1 MIMTTAAIGKP
12 ISRVDGRAKV
22 TGSAKYAAEYNVPN
36 LAYGYIVSATVAKG
50 KIARIDASAALA
62 VPGVIEV
69 FTHEKTKHLAWFDRS
84 YQDEV
89 APPGSPFRPLYDDEI
104 QYNMQPV
111 ALVVAEDFGIA
122 RYAATLVRVEYERVA
137 FATDLEQQRA
147 QAYVPPK
154 KRNGI
159 PPPGKPRGDADAAI
173 ASAEITHEAEYVMPY
188 EHHNPMEM
196 YGSTVV
202 YEPDGKLTIYEKTQ
216 GAPNCQTYVVK
227 VFGYSTGE
235 VRVISSYVGGAFGS
249 GLRPQHQ
256 LLLAVLAAR
265 ELKRSVRVSLTR
277 EQMFSLSYRPY
288 TFLPI
293 SLGANRDG
301 TLTAI
306 KHSATAVTSRFEDYQ
321 EDDVNWSGALYK
333 CANSKFNYELAQL
346 DLNTPCDMRAP
357 GGATG
362 MYALECAMD
371 ELAYKIGIDPLELR
385 LKNFA
390 EKDQNKDLP
399 FSSNEL
405 RKCYAQGAEK
415 FGWSKRN
422 PEPRSMREGNQLIG
436 WGMATGLWDAQR
448 MKASAKALLTADGK
462 LEVSSAT
469 TDIGTGT
476 YTIMTQI
483 AAETLGLPMDRVMFR
498 LGDSSMP
505 MAPVEGGSWT
515 AATVGPAVQA
525 ACQAVGKKLFGYAK
539 KIKGSPLAK
548 AKFEDIEFGD
558 GQMRLKG
565 GASQSVALTEALRH
579 AKVASIEEEAT
590 AAPGSEA
597 KKYSMYVRSA
607 IFAEVKV
614 DEAFGTVRVTRVV
627 NAIAGGRVLNPKT
640 ARSQIIGGVVWGIGM
655 ALEEESHLDHQF
667 GRFMNH
673 SLAEYHVPVN
683 ADIHDIEVIF
693 VEERD
698 EIINS
703 LGVKGLGEIG
713 IVGTASAIANA
724 IYHATGKRV
733 RDLPITLDK
742 VMRTE

>member
-1 MIMTTAAIGKP
+1 MTTAIIGKP

-22 TGSAKYAAEYNVPN
+22 IGAAKYAAEYNVPN
-36 LAYGYIVSATVAKG
+36 LAYGYIVSSTIAKG
-50 KIARIDASAALA
+50 KIKRIDATAALA
-62 VPGVIEV
+62 VPGVLEV
-69 FTHEKTKHLAWFDRS
+69 FTHEKTRHLAWFDRS
-84 YQDEV
+84 YRDAV
-89 APPGSPFRPLYDDEI
+89 APPGSPFRHLYDDEV

-111 ALVVAEDFGIA
+111 ALVVAENFGVA
-122 RYAATLVRVEYERVA
+122 RYASTWVRVEYESVVS
-137 FATDLEQQRA
+137 ATDLDQQRA

-154 KRNGI
+154 ERQGI
-159 PPPGKPRGDADAAI
+159 PTPAKPRGDADSAF
-173 ASAEITHEAEYVMPY
+173 ASAEIRHEAEYVMPY

-202 YEPDGKLTIYEKTQ
+202 YEPDGKLTIYDKTQ

-227 VFGYSTGE
+227 VFGYSKDE

-256 LLLAVLAAR
+256 LFLAVLAAR
-265 ELKRSVRVSLTR
+265 ALKRSVRVSLTR
-277 EQMFSLSYRPY
+277 EQMFSLSYRPK
-288 TFLPI
+288 TFL
-293 SLGANRDG
+293 SLALGANRDG
-301 TLTAI
+301 ALTAI

-321 EDDVNWSGALYK
+321 ENDVNWSGALYK
-333 CANSKFNYELAQL
+333 CANSKFSYELAQL

-362 MYALECAMD
+362 MYALECAID
-371 ELAYKIGIDPLELR
+371 ELAYKAGIDPLALR
-385 LKNFA
+385 LKNFS
-390 EKDQNKDLP
+390 ERDQDQDLP

-405 RKCYAQGAEK
+405 RKCYTQGAEK
-415 FGWSKRN
+415 FGWGRRK
-422 PEPRSMREGNQLIG
+422 PEPRGMREGNQLVG

-448 MKASAKALLTADGK
+448 MKASAKAVLKADGK

-469 TDIGTGT
+469 ADIGTGT

-483 AAETLGLPMDRVMFR
+483 AAETLGLALDDVTFK
-498 LGDSSMP
+498 LGDSSLP

-515 AATVGPAVQA
+515 AATVGPAVQE
-525 ACQAVGKKLFGYAK
+525 ACLAVGKKLFGYAR
-539 KIKGSPLAK
+539 KIKGSPLAN
-548 AKFEDIEFGD
+548 AKFEDIEFID
-558 GQMRLKG
+558 GRMRSKRD
-565 GASQSVALTEALRH
+565 ASQSVSLGDAMRH
-579 AKVASIEEEAT
+579 AKVASIEQEVS

-627 NAIAGGRVLNPKT
+627 NAVAGGRVLNPKT

-693 VEERD
+693 VEEHD
-698 EIINS
+698 DIINS

-742 VMRTE
+742 VFA